1 MVVHNSSM
9 LVVMAVA
16 GTIATRIATR
26 LAQSIPSD
34 ATQFLVEVTLVSNL
48 LCIFVTL
55 FAVIYIRIAYPH
67 MIYEK
72 PARTFHSHRYEIVP
86 YINGNK
92 AIKEPNMRFD

>member
-16 GTIATRIATR
+16 GTIVTR
-26 LAQSIPSD
+26 LAQSTPSD
-34 ATQFLVEVTLVSNL
+34 ATQFLVKVTLVSNL
-48 LCIFVTL
+48 ICIFVTL
-55 FAVIYIRIAYPH
+55 LAVIYIRIAYPH

>member
-16 GTIATRIATR
+16 GTIVTR
-26 LAQSIPSD
+26 LAQSTPSD
-34 ATQFLVEVTLVSNL
+34 TTQFLVEVTLVSNL
-48 LCIFVTL
+48 ICIFVTL
-55 FAVIYIRIAYPH
+55 LAVIYIRIAYPN

-92 AIKEPNMRFD
+92 TIKEPNMRFD

>member
-16 GTIATRIATR
+16 GTIVTR
-26 LAQSIPSD
+26 LAQSTPSD
-34 ATQFLVEVTLVSNL
+34 ATQLLVEVTLVSNL
-48 LCIFVTL
+48 ICIFVTL
-55 FAVIYIRIAYPH
+55 LAVIYIRIAYPH

-92 AIKEPNMRFD
+92 TIKEPNMRFD

>member
-16 GTIATRIATR
+16 GTIVTR